1 MKSRTLTCIAAITLF
16 AALAIPVRLA
26 AQDKQEHNK
35 KHKHHHYQ
43 VIDIGT
49 FGGPQSYFNSLN
61 LTDVFGFGTVFYNLA
76 QVRNAQGVFVGFA
89 DTNAPDP
96 YPAFCYVPDC
106 FVTHAFQ
113 LRNGIKTDLG
123 DASRR
128 GQQCGLLD
136 QCEGVDYR
144 QLRKRQNGSIDSW
157 LARGSGCAVEAREDP
172 GPRHAWGKLEFLSGG
187 QQPGPGNGTCAER
200 DPRSLLLLLPVPI
213 LFPVPDLPAECNRD
227 TSLRLR

>member
-123 DASRR
+123 TLPGGGSSAAFWINAKGWITGNSENGKTDPLIP
-128 GQQCGLLD
+128 GLPEVRAVLWKHGKI
-136 QCEGVDYR
+136 Q
-144 QLRKRQNGSIDSW
+144 
-157 LARGSGCAVEAREDP
+157 ARLGEAR
-172 GPRHAWGKLEFLSGG
+172 
-187 QQPGPGNGTCAER
+187 
-200 DPRSLLLLLPVPI
+200 V
-213 LFPVPDLPAECNRD
+213 
-227 TSLRLR
+227 SLRRSTTRSR